1 MSYLDNENKIIA
13 LLVKNELLANEQLKM
28 FRLKKE
34 QHRQLLL
41 RKIGGRRTNDR
52 KRSALNQ
59 PDMVDILVSFRFEIP
74 GKNGQ
79 ILSEDAIMRLVA
91 EDLKLPFKKLDPLE
105 LDLDLVTKTIPKSF
119 ALKHLLL
126 PFGLRNGVYEVAIY
140 DPDKIQAL
148 EDIERA
154 KQIKI
159 KAYLSTKSDIGK
171 MLAEF
176 FGFQSSITAAETH
189 IGGPIVD
196 LGNLEQYVEISS
208 AKEIASSDQH
218 IKSAVD
224 HLFSYALEQRASDI
238 HIEPKRNASMV
249 RLRID
254 GVLHTI
260 YNLPKVVHP
269 AIISRIKTLSRMDI
283 AEKRRPQDGRIKVD
297 HEGKEA
303 EIRVSTIPVAFGEKV
318 VMRILDPDIIFQ
330 DLTNIG
336 FTKENLD
343 VYNSFVK
350 SPHGIILVTGPTG
363 SGKSTTLY
371 STLKCI
377 ATPEKNIITVEDP
390 VEMVHEDF
398 NQIAV
403 QPAVDVTFATIL
415 RNILRQDPD
424 IIMIGEIRDL
434 DTATYAIQAALTGHL
449 VFSTLHTNDAI
460 SAITRLADLGVQ
472 PFLLSS
478 TLLGAMAQRLVR
490 RICPHCKTGVKVK
503 GEELQGF
510 GFPVEQDEIE
520 LQRGKGCRQ
529 CRGTGFL
536 GRCGIFEIFSLSDR
550 LKKLVVANAPSSE
563 LLKIAREEGMKT
575 LKEDAWDKV
584 LQGLTTYQEVVRVT
598 GEEVIDASVGVTTI
612 N

>member
-1 MSYLDNENKIIA
+1 MSYLDDETKIIG
-13 LLVKNELLANEQLKM
+13 LLVKNKLLSKKQLQT
-28 FRLKKE
+28 FRLKKDR
-34 QHRQLLL
+34 QRQLLL

-59 PDMVDILVSFRFEIP
+59 PDLVDILVSLRFEME
-74 GKNGQ
+74 GKKGK
-79 ILSEDAIMRLVA
+79 ILTEEVIMRLVA
-91 EDLKLPFKKLDPLE
+91 DELKLPFKKLDPLD

-140 DPDKIQAL
+140 DPDKRQAL

-154 KQIKI
+154 NQIKI
-159 KAYLSTKSDIGK
+159 KPYLSTKSDIGK

-176 FGFQSSITAAETH
+176 FGFQSSISAAETY
-189 IGGPIVD
+189 IGGPLVD
-196 LGNLEQYVEISS
+196 LGNLEHYVEISS
-208 AKEIASSDQH
+208 SKEIASSDQH

-224 HLFSYALEQRASDI
+224 HLFSYAFEQRASDI
-238 HIEPKRNASMV
+238 HIEPKRNTSMV

-269 AIISRIKTLSRMDI
+269 AIVSRVKTLARMDI

-297 HEGKEA
+297 HEGKGA

-330 DLTNIG
+330 DLSNIG
-336 FTKENLD
+336 FSRESLD
-343 VYNSFVK
+343 VYNNFVK

-398 NQIAV
+398 NQISV

-434 DTATYAIQAALTGHL
+434 DTANHAIQAALTGHL

-472 PFLLSS
+472 PFLISS

-510 GFPVEQDEIE
+510 GFPVEQGEIE
-520 LQRGKGCRQ
+520 LQRGKGCRN

-536 GRCGIFEIFSLSDR
+536 GRSGIFEIFPLSDR
-550 LKKLVVANAPSSE
+550 LKKLVMVNAPSSE
-563 LLKIAREEGMKT
+563 LLKIAKEEGMKT

-584 LQGLTTYQEVVRVT
+584 LQGITTYQEVVRVT
-598 GEEVIDASVGVTTI
+598 GEEAIDA
-612 N
+612 